1 MMHPMPDATA
11 PPIDDVAARV
21 TAVLLAAGAGSRFR
35 APGHKLAAALAANA
49 PRPDETVAA
58 RACASAVAAFGS
70 VTDETGALV
79 EDELGI
85 EAPADVSFVDNPRWS
100 SGQASS
106 VQVGLEAAR
115 QAGATIV
122 VIGLGDQPGIQPESW
137 RRVAESSTP
146 HTPIAVATYEGRR
159 ANPVALHRRVWDD
172 VADTG
177 DQGARSL
184 MALRPDDVVEVP
196 CSGSPDDIDTVEDL
210 SRWQNN

>member
-49 PRPDETVAA
+49 T
-58 RACASAVAAFGS
+58 FGS
-70 VTDETGALV
+70 VTVVTGALV
-79 EDELGI
+79 ADELGI
-85 EAPADVSFVDNPRWS
+85 EATDDVSFVDNPRWS

-196 CSGSPDDIDTVEDL
+196 CSGAPDDIDTVEDL